1 MCVSFSLLS
10 MFRFRVPTEEQC
22 VLTGGAGTKGG
33 AGAERLEPSSAK
45 YTSNPT
51 YFTDH
56 HSSIAPRSLSTWTQN
71 NAPLPSIYIFLKL
84 RFIWKLKITGHT
96 VKNSSG
102 APPPRPPAGRS
113 CPASPAPRRPHSSS
127 LRSRAAASPD
137 PRARPRGRDAG
148 PAAPIPA
155 PELPQRVPQRPGGCG
170 QGARSERGP
179 GTWTGEQRP
188 RGGSPGRRDAE
199 QARGP
204 DPAGAGAGE
213 ARGTRAGA

>member
-1 MCVSFSLLS
+1 MAQRPGQHHRAALRLPGARRGLPPCSPPPAAAAAPPPT
-10 MFRFRVPTEEQC
+10 RVRETVP
-22 VLTGGAGTKGG
+22 LAPSAGRIEDNGV
-33 AGAERLEPSSAK
+33 
-45 YTSNPT
+45 
-51 YFTDH
+51 
-56 HSSIAPRSLSTWTQN
+56 Q
-71 NAPLPSIYIFLKL
+71 L

-102 APPPRPPAGRS
+102 APPPRRPAGRS

-155 PELPQRVPQRPGGCG
+155 SELPQRVPQRPGGCV
-170 QGARSERGP
+170 QSVRPERGP
-179 GTWTGEQRP
+179 GTRTGERRP

-199 QARGP
+199 RARGP
-204 DPAGAGAGE
+204 DPAGAGAALAWMSPSLGLWRLSCFLM
-213 ARGTRAGA
+213 AAAAVG